1 MRYAGIVVA
10 GGAARR
16 LSGVDKPALSVG
28 GKPLLARAI
37 HALGGAERV
46 IVVGPRRPGFDVVW
60 TREPVLGTGPVA
72 ALAAGLAVV
81 PGDVETVAVLA
92 ADLPGVR
99 RSTVDRLVAAIGDGD
114 GAVLVDA
121 GGSRQWLLGAWRGAP
136 LGGALPG
143 QPGKAAR
150 RGAPAGPGPTPP
162 PGERGEGGD
171 NDTPPDPESPPRAAG
186 LPI

>member
-10 GGAARR
+10 GGSARR

-37 HALGGAERV
+37 HALEGAERV
-46 IVVGPRRPGFDVVW
+46 IAVGPRRPGFDVVW
-60 TREPVLGTGPVA
+60 TREPVPGTGPVA
-72 ALAAGLAVV
+72 ALAAGLAFV
-81 PGDVETVAVLA
+81 PDDVEAVAVLA

-121 GGSRQWLLGAWRGAP
+121 TGSRQWLLGAWRVAALKAALP
-136 LGGALPG
+136 EQLENAALRRVLGGLAVTELP
-143 QPGKAAR
+143 A
-150 RGAPAGPGPTPP
+150 
-162 PGERGEGGD
+162 ERGEAD
-171 NDTPPDPESPPRAAG
+171 DIDTPEDLERHR
-186 LPI
+186 

>member
-10 GGAARR
+10 GGSARR

-60 TREPVLGTGPVA
+60 TREPVPGTGPVA

-81 PGDVETVAVLA
+81 PDDVEAVAVLA

-99 RSTVDRLVAAIGDGD
+99 RS
-114 GAVLVDA
+114 
-121 GGSRQWLLGAWRGAP
+121 
-136 LGGALPG
+136 
-143 QPGKAAR
+143 
-150 RGAPAGPGPTPP
+150 
-162 PGERGEGGD
+162 
-171 NDTPPDPESPPRAAG
+171 
-186 LPI
+186 

>member
-1 MRYAGIVVA
+1 MRNLPGPGRLVCRTRGSPTSCRAASVPGMRYAGIVVA

-37 HALGGAERV
+37 HALGGAERG

-60 TREPVLGTGPVA
+60 TREPVPGTGPVA

-92 ADLPGVR
+92 ADL
-99 RSTVDRLVAAIGDGD
+99 
-114 GAVLVDA
+114 
-121 GGSRQWLLGAWRGAP
+121 
-136 LGGALPG
+136 
-143 QPGKAAR
+143 
-150 RGAPAGPGPTPP
+150 
-162 PGERGEGGD
+162 
-171 NDTPPDPESPPRAAG
+171 
-186 LPI
+186 